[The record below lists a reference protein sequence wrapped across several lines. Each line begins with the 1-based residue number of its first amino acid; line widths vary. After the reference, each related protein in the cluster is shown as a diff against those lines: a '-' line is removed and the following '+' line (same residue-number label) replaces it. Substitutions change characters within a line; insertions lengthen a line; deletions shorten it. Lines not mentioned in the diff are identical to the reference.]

1 MSCKINDLGF
11 CTGCPERCYKG
22 EECPWWPNCKYVH
35 YREDG
40 REWGAP
46 HDNCCFQILSEHEME
61 KTKEE
66 EVEELTICTLNIKR
80 QPDRDKQK
88 ERQLSRSKLR
98 EFLQYLSQK
107 YTDIIVCLQ
116 EFTNNRDLMELLD
129 DLKEIKSRFAFCG
142 RSSHSHCAVLSTLFL
157 QEVGILCGVYLFI
170 CFSTGGPGHWS
181 GTGVRICDSE
191 GTRDLCHLR
200 SLEQPR

>member
-1 MSCKINDLGF
+1 MACKINDLGF
-11 CTGCPERCYKG
+11 CTGCPEKCYKG
-22 EECPWWPNCKYVH
+22 EECRWGLNCKYVH
-35 YREDG
+35 NRTDG
-40 REWGAP
+40 KEWGAP

-66 EVEELTICTLNIKR
+66 EVEEELIICTLNIKR
-80 QPDRDKQK
+80 QPDRSKQE

-129 DLKEIKSRFAFCG
+129 DLKEVKSRFAFCG
-142 RSSHSHCAVLSTLFL
+142 RSSHSHCAVLSTLPL
-157 QEVGILCGVYLFI
+157 QEVGILCGVYLFM
-170 CFSTGGPGHWS
+170 FFHRWS
-181 GTGVRICDSE
+181 GTLVRDRCQN
-191 GTRDLCHLR
+191 L
-200 SLEQPR
+200 